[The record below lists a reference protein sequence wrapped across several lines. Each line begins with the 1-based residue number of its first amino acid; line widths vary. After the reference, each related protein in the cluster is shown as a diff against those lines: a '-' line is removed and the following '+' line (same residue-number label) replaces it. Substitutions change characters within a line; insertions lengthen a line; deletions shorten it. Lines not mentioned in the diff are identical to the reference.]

1 MLSFIMGLSWVLEVV
16 SWAAGATGAGGAGGA
31 AVWSIFDLI
40 NALQGVVIFAIFVLQ
55 QPVRS
60 FVKVSFDVNFK
71 ERWPNNSSL
80 RNNIVNLLR
89 KFEVKSCDM

>member
-16 SWAAGATGAGGAGGA
+16 SWVAGAGSSAVS
-31 AVWSIFDLI
+31 VWSVFDLV

-60 FVKVSFDVNFK
+60 FVKVSYIEFILKLPRDPK
-71 ERWPNNSSL
+71 R
-80 RNNIVNLLR
+80 
-89 KFEVKSCDM
+89 

>member
-16 SWAAGATGAGGAGGA
+16 SWAAGSGSSVVS
-31 AVWSIFDLI
+31 VWSVFDLI

-60 FVKVSFDVNFK
+60 FVKVTNHKYIDT
-71 ERWPNNSSL
+71 
-80 RNNIVNLLR
+80 
-89 KFEVKSCDM
+89 